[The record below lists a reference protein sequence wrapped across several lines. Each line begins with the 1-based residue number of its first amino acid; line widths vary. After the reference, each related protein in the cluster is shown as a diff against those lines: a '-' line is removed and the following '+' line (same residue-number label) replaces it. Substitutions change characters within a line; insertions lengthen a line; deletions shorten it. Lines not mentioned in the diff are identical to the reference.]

1 ALRAARAH
9 QARAPGVV
17 PRARAPGAGRRA
29 EPERSGHVRGAHRRQ
44 LRRQFRCRAAAHARE
59 YAWRT
64 HRSGAAPHVAR
75 GGRRMSLSQLVPMSI
90 KGLMLDPV
98 SNSPIVV
105 LKDDEEKFFLPIW
118 VGIFEAN
125 AIALQLENV
134 TTPRP
139 MTHDLLKNMIAEL
152 DGRVTRVVINDLR
165 DSTFFAQIRVITG
178 QRTLELDA
186 RPSDAIALALRV
198 EAPIF
203 VAQTVLEQ
211 AQTITPESA
220 DDEEK
225 VKKWFEQ
232 LGPDEL
238 GKYKM

>member
-1 ALRAARAH
+1 M
-9 QARAPGVV
+9 
-17 PRARAPGAGRRA
+17 
-29 EPERSGHVRGAHRRQ
+29 
-44 LRRQFRCRAAAHARE
+44 
-59 YAWRT
+59 T
-64 HRSGAAPHVAR
+64 
-75 GGRRMSLSQLVPMSI
+75 QLVPMSI

-105 LKDDEEKFFLPIW
+105 LKDDAERFFLPIW

-134 TTPRP
+134 STPRP
-139 MTHDLLKNMIAEL
+139 MTHDLLRNMISEL
-152 DGRVTRVVINDLR
+152 DARVTRVVINDLR

-178 QRTLELDA
+178 DRTLELDA

-198 EAPIF
+198 EAPIY
-203 VAQTVLEQ
+203 VAQSVLDQ
-211 AQTITPESA
+211 AQTISPDSE
-220 DDEEK
+220 DQDEK

-232 LGPDEL
+232 LDTEDL

>member
-1 ALRAARAH
+1 
-9 QARAPGVV
+9 
-17 PRARAPGAGRRA
+17 
-29 EPERSGHVRGAHRRQ
+29 
-44 LRRQFRCRAAAHARE
+44 
-59 YAWRT
+59 
-64 HRSGAAPHVAR
+64 
-75 GGRRMSLSQLVPMSI
+75 MNQLVPMSI

-105 LKDDEEKFFLPIW
+105 LKDSEEKFFLPIW

-134 TTPRP
+134 ATPRP
-139 MTHDLLKNMIAEL
+139 MTHDLLRNMIAEL

-165 DSTFFAQIRVITG
+165 DSTFFAQIRVMAG

-198 EAPIF
+198 AAPIF
-203 VAQTVLEQ
+203 VAQTVLDQ
-211 AQTITPESA
+211 AQTIAPEA
-220 DDEEK
+220 VEENQDEK
-225 VKKWFEQ
+225 MKKWFEQ
-232 LGPDEL
+232 LDTDDL

>member
-1 ALRAARAH
+1 
-9 QARAPGVV
+9 
-17 PRARAPGAGRRA
+17 
-29 EPERSGHVRGAHRRQ
+29 
-44 LRRQFRCRAAAHARE
+44 
-59 YAWRT
+59 
-64 HRSGAAPHVAR
+64 
-75 GGRRMSLSQLVPMSI
+75 MSELVPMSI

-105 LKDDEEKFFLPIW
+105 LKDSEEKFFLPIW

-139 MTHDLLKNMIAEL
+139 MTHDLLRNMISEL
-152 DGRVTRVVINDLR
+152 DGRVARVVINDLR
-165 DSTFFAQIRVITG
+165 DSTFFAQISVITA

-186 RPSDAIALALRV
+186 RPSDAIALALRT

-203 VAQTVLEQ
+203 VAQTVLDQ
-211 AQTITPESA
+211 AQTISPELEEG
-220 DDEEK
+220 DEK
-225 VKKWFEQ
+225 VKKLFEQ
-232 LGPDEL
+232 LDAEDL

>member
-1 ALRAARAH
+1 
-9 QARAPGVV
+9 
-17 PRARAPGAGRRA
+17 
-29 EPERSGHVRGAHRRQ
+29 
-44 LRRQFRCRAAAHARE
+44 
-59 YAWRT
+59 
-64 HRSGAAPHVAR
+64 
-75 GGRRMSLSQLVPMSI
+75 MSLSQLVPMSI

-105 LKDDEEKFFLPIW
+105 LKDEDEKFFLPIW

-139 MTHDLLKNMIAEL
+139 MTHDLLKNMIA
-152 DGRVTRVVINDLR
+152 
-165 DSTFFAQIRVITG
+165 G

-211 AQTITPESA
+211 AQTITPDSE
-220 DDEEK
+220 DGDEK
-225 VKKWFEQ
+225 TKKLFEQ
-232 LGPDEL
+232 LDVEDL

>member
-1 ALRAARAH
+1 
-9 QARAPGVV
+9 
-17 PRARAPGAGRRA
+17 
-29 EPERSGHVRGAHRRQ
+29 
-44 LRRQFRCRAAAHARE
+44 
-59 YAWRT
+59 
-64 HRSGAAPHVAR
+64 
-75 GGRRMSLSQLVPMSI
+75 MSI

-105 LKDDEEKFFLPIW
+105 LKDEEEKFFLPIW

-139 MTHDLLKNMIAEL
+139 MTHDLLRNMISEL
-152 DGRVTRVVINDLR
+152 NARVIRVVINDLR
-165 DSTFFAQIRVITG
+165 DSTFFAQIRLLTG
-178 QRTLELDA
+178 EKTLELDA
-186 RPSDAIALALRV
+186 RPSDAIALALRT

-203 VAQTVLEQ
+203 VAQTVLDQ
-211 AQTITPESA
+211 AQTISPDGE
-220 DDEEK
+220 DQDEK

-232 LGPDEL
+232 LDNDDL

>member
-1 ALRAARAH
+1 M
-9 QARAPGVV
+9 
-17 PRARAPGAGRRA
+17 
-29 EPERSGHVRGAHRRQ
+29 
-44 LRRQFRCRAAAHARE
+44 
-59 YAWRT
+59 T
-64 HRSGAAPHVAR
+64 D
-75 GGRRMSLSQLVPMSI
+75 LVPMSI

-105 LKDDEEKFFLPIW
+105 LKDELETCFLPIW

-152 DGRVTRVVINDLR
+152 NAQVSRIVINDLR
-165 DSTFFAQIRVITG
+165 DSTFFARILLIIG
-178 QRTLELDA
+178 GRTLEVDA

-203 VAQTVLEQ
+203 VAQTVLDQ
-211 AQTITPESA
+211 AQTISSEGEEGQ
-220 DDEEK
+220 EEK
-225 VKKWFEQ
+225 MKKWFEN
-232 LGPDEL
+232 LENEDF

>member
-1 ALRAARAH
+1 
-9 QARAPGVV
+9 
-17 PRARAPGAGRRA
+17 
-29 EPERSGHVRGAHRRQ
+29 
-44 LRRQFRCRAAAHARE
+44 
-59 YAWRT
+59 
-64 HRSGAAPHVAR
+64 
-75 GGRRMSLSQLVPMSI
+75 MSDLIAMSI

-139 MTHDLLKNMIAEL
+139 MTHDLLRNMIAEL
-152 DGRVTRVVINDLR
+152 NALVTRVVINDLR
-165 DSTFFAQIRVITG
+165 DSTFFAQIRLKTSEKMFEI
-178 QRTLELDA
+178 DA
-186 RPSDAIALALRV
+186 RPSDAIALALRT

-203 VAQTVLEQ
+203 VAKSVLDQ
-211 AQTITPESA
+211 AQTISPDTEDP
-220 DDEEK
+220 EK
-225 VKKWFEQ
+225 VKSWFEN
-232 LGPDEL
+232 LDAEDL